1 MDEVKIHV
9 GLIMLGFDAP
19 STVQFR
25 LITQYSARN
34 WLNGMIAYK
43 VTGMYDRCSMRV
55 MVF

>member
-1 MDEVKIHV
+1 MDEVRIDV
-9 GLIMLGFDAP
+9 WLIMLGFDAP

-34 WLNGMIAYK
+34 WLNGMISYK